1 MKWAVN
7 GLFGYCTFESVASA
21 VELALTA
28 PIVGAETLWVVEP
41 ETFSTM
47 PSAELAHT
55 YYPGVAL
62 RRELIGNESL
72 IDASRTTAL
81 LGWVPS
87 TTRADNSVDAT

>member
-1 MKWAVN
+1 MKWAVD

-47 PSAELAHT
+47 PPAELAHT
-55 YYPGVAL
+55 YYRLFTDEGVA
-62 RRELIGNESL
+62 GGG
-72 IDASRTTAL
+72 AL
-81 LGWVPS
+81 VAG
-87 TTRADNSVDAT
+87 